1 MEKTETNRRKNGTR
15 KTRIGK
21 KPSLYCGVGEVC
33 KAVCNNAVKAIA
45 NNRPYGSME
54 ENVDHNA
61 SDQEKKSRL
70 ELLGM

>member
-1 MEKTETNRRKNGTR
+1 MEKTEAHKRKNGTR

-21 KPSLYCGVGEVC
+21 KPSLYCGAGQVC

-45 NNRPYGSME
+45 NNRPYGSTE
-54 ENVDHNA
+54 ENVDHT
-61 SDQEKKSRL
+61 SQDQAEKSRL